1 MANEVSVEITV
12 EERQALR
19 ALTKLTRN
27 VDKLGDEASS
37 AGKQVDGLSR
47 KLSSAGAVAV
57 GAFGAGLALK
67 GLASLQAVM
76 GDVVDEAIAFDKAIR
91 EVNTLLPKSEKLT
104 GNLVNEIKNLG
115 SEFATTDA
123 EQAKSFYQIVSAG
136 AAEGADAVE
145 LLRRA
150 NELSLGGL
158 SDVGSSINVLT
169 DILNVYGQE
178 NISAAE
184 ASDALFQT
192 VKLGKT
198 TISQL
203 SSSIGQVIPSAA
215 RLNVG
220 LDEVGAALATM
231 TTQGLTT
238 SERVT
243 QLNSLFSALFKKS
256 GDAGKLFGEKVGNAF
271 SLTALRTKGLNT
283 FLQDLITA
291 TGGSEETLQKLLG
304 RTEAV
309 RAVFALTGD
318 QTQRFTSNLDQFT
331 KKAGAAT
338 DAANEMKASLE
349 FRRDKVVKDIKEIG
363 DSIFDFMLPHLEST
377 VRGLRQVGR
386 EINKTFD
393 GSKSES
399 VEDLTMKIMELNKE
413 LSSMEKI
420 NGKPVS
426 DGRAREIENE
436 VQQLNNKIQALTTVN
451 ALRIKVVELNKE
463 LSSMAEINGRPVF
476 ARRAK
481 EIENEVAQLNN
492 KIQALKAINT
502 IRSDEFRKFSGGA
515 GLGEKVEPVKEEKPK
530 EAAGLSPAQQAEI
543 DNARRVNAEITMI
556 NQERDLAE
564 EERQLRIKEAQGL
577 ANEEDFIKLNDIE
590 AQKISIRANAELE
603 KTALIKNS
611 REREL
616 AEQKLAAKTELDLE
630 KLQTKQIIA
639 EKKRRKAQEDAIQQA
654 KLSTAR
660 NFLGAGIALAKEGS
674 VAQKGLMI
682 ADATISTYAAA
693 TKALAAPP
701 GPPWSVALAS
711 SIVALGLANVAKIAG
726 VGFQNGGVVGGF
738 NGSSVGP
745 DNTIAQVRTGE
756 MILNSSQ
763 QRNLFDQINSGEL
776 RGENSSVERL
786 SNSIEMIASQP
797 IVVQVD
803 NKEIAR
809 AVRDAG
815 RDGFRVSA

>member
-1 MANEVSVEITV
+1 MANEVSVKITV

-318 QTQRFTSNLDQFT
+318 QTQRFTSNLEQFT

-386 EINKTFD
+386 ELTKTFD
-393 GSKSES
+393 DDKPES
-399 VEDLTMKIMELNKE
+399 VNTLRIKVAELNKE
-413 LSSMEKI
+413 L
-420 NGKPVS
+420 N
-426 DGRAREIENE
+426 
-436 VQQLNNKIQALTTVN
+436 
-451 ALRIKVVELNKE
+451 
-463 LSSMAEINGRPVF
+463 SMAQVNGRPVF

-481 EIENEVAQLNN
+481 QIESEVEQLNK
-492 KIQALKAINT
+492 KIEALKQINT
-502 IRSDEFRKFSGGA
+502 VRADELRKFSGGA

-577 ANEEDFIKLNDIE
+577 ANEEDFIRLNDIE

>member
-386 EINKTFD
+386 ELTKTFD
-393 GSKSES
+393 DDKPES
-399 VEDLTMKIMELNKE
+399 VNTLRIKVAELNKE
-413 LSSMEKI
+413 L
-420 NGKPVS
+420 N
-426 DGRAREIENE
+426 
-436 VQQLNNKIQALTTVN
+436 
-451 ALRIKVVELNKE
+451 
-463 LSSMAEINGRPVF
+463 SMAEVNGRPVF

-481 EIENEVAQLNN
+481 QIESEVEQLNK
-492 KIQALKAINT
+492 KIEALKQINT
-502 IRSDEFRKFSGGA
+502 VRADEFRKFSGGA

-674 VAQKGLMI
+674 AAQKGLMI

-803 NKEIAR
+803 NKEIAS